1 MEILPEPEIE
11 VIKKG
16 RGRPRK
22 EKIETETTEP
32 PKKRGRPKMEIIISE
47 KREKMKPGPKT
58 SLTSDKAYYTKYY
71 SEHYKSVCMTCPSCK
86 NPNINVTKIRRHM
99 RSHKCLL
106 DTTLNKYNVYG
117 I

>member
-32 PKKRGRPKMEIIISE
+32 LKKKVGL
-47 KREKMKPGPKT
+47 KRK
-58 SLTSDKAYYTKYY
+58 SIY
-71 SEHYKSVCMTCPSCK
+71 SK
-86 NPNINVTKIRRHM
+86 
-99 RSHKCLL
+99 
-106 DTTLNKYNVYG
+106 
-117 I
+117 